1 MAFRK
6 SSSPALKLSKT
17 RLAALAKID
26 PAFGLN
32 FDLTLATYQAAIQ
45 DVEAKLSAYNALLSQ
60 ADDARKNL
68 RASEKE
74 LSALNVRALAGVGVK
89 YGKDSNEYKMAGG
102 TRTSEIVRS
111 PRKKK
116 AAAAPDPAGGSQ

>member
-17 RLAALAKID
+17 RLAALD
-26 PAFGLN
+26 PAFDLFG
-32 FDLTLATYQAAIQ
+32 LTLTTYQASIQ

-60 ADDARKNL
+60 ADEARKSL

-74 LSALNVRALAGVGVK
+74 LSALSVRMLAGIGAR

-102 TRTSEIVRS
+102 TRTSEIKRS

-116 AAAAPDPAGGSQ
+116 AAAPDPAG